1 MSDIFKQSMEHHCGI
16 SIHCHCCND
25 FYGKDK
31 KKLNRMAMAKLKQL
45 EKKELKESLEQD

>member
-1 MSDIFKQSMEHHCGI
+1 MVFQYIATVVTT
-16 SIHCHCCND
+16 

-31 KKLNRMAMAKLKQL
+31 KKLNKMARVKLKQL

>member
-1 MSDIFKQSMEHHCGI
+1 MSDIFKQSMEHYCGI
-16 SIHCHCCND
+16 SIHCPCCND

-31 KKLNRMAMAKLKQL
+31 KKLNRMARVKLKQL